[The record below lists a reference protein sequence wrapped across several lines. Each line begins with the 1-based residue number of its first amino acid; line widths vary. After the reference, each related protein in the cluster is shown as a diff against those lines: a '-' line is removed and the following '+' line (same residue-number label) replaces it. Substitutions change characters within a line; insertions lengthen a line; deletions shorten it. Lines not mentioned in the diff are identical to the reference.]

1 MLIFCSQMKQVFH
14 QILSSLM
21 ALLVLAS
28 TVSWT
33 VDKHI
38 CMGRVMDIS
47 LFAHADDCG
56 MDMDMDKEKSCC
68 DDESFTV
75 QGQDDLKISFENFSL
90 DQQVFLVSFVH
101 TYFLL
106 FEIGSDE
113 PTPFSEYNPPP
124 LIRDVQV
131 LDQTF
136 LI

>member
-1 MLIFCSQMKQVFH
+1 MKQIFH
-14 QILSSLM
+14 QIVSSLM

-38 CMGRVMDIS
+38 CMGKVMDIS

-56 MDMDMDKEKSCC
+56 MDMEMEKSCC
-68 DDESFTV
+68 DDETFTL
-75 QGQDDLKISFENFSL
+75 QGQHDLKISFENFDL
-90 DQQVFLVSFVH
+90 DQQVFLVSFVQ
-101 TYFLL
+101 TYFQL
-106 FEIGSDE
+106 FEIDSQE
-113 PTPFSEYNPPP
+113 PVTFGEYNPPP

>member
-1 MLIFCSQMKQVFH
+1 MRQFFH
-14 QILSSLM
+14 QIASLLM

-47 LFAHADDCG
+47 LFSHADDCG
-56 MDMDMDKEKSCC
+56 MDMDMEKSCC

-75 QGQDDLKISFENFSL
+75 QGQDDLKISFENFDL
-90 DQQVFLVSFVH
+90 DQQVFLISFVQ
-101 TYFLL
+101 TYFQR
-106 FEIGSDE
+106 FEVELEE
-113 PTPFSEYNPPP
+113 PNSFIAYNPPP
-124 LIRDVQV
+124 LLRDVQV

>member
-1 MLIFCSQMKQVFH
+1 
-14 QILSSLM
+14 M
-21 ALLVLAS
+21 ALLVLVS

-47 LFAHADDCG
+47 LFVHADDCG
-56 MDMDMDKEKSCC
+56 MSQDMESTCC
-68 DDESFTV
+68 DDETFTV
-75 QGQDDLKISFENFSL
+75 KGQDNLKISFDDFSL
-90 DQQVFLVSFVH
+90 DHQYFVVSLIQ
-101 TYFLL
+101 TYLYL
-106 FEIGSDE
+106 FESDRKE
-113 PTPFSEYNPPP
+113 PSSFNDYSPPP

>member
-1 MLIFCSQMKQVFH
+1 
-14 QILSSLM
+14 M
-21 ALLVLAS
+21 ALLVLVS

-47 LFAHADDCG
+47 FFAHADDCG
-56 MDMDMDKEKSCC
+56 MGMDMETSCC

-75 QGQDDLKISFENFSL
+75 QGQDDLKMSFDNFSL
-90 DQQVFLVSFVH
+90 DQQLFLVSFVH
-101 TYFLL
+101 SYFYL
-106 FEIGSDE
+106 FEGEAEETSAFVDY
-113 PTPFSEYNPPP
+113 SPPP

-131 LDQTF
+131 LHQTF

>member
-1 MLIFCSQMKQVFH
+1 MKQIFH

-47 LFAHADDCG
+47 LFSHADGCG
-56 MDMDMDKEKSCC
+56 MDMEMEKSCC
-68 DDESFTV
+68 DDESFTI
-75 QGQDDLKISFENFSL
+75 QGQDDLKISFEDFNL
-90 DQQVFLVSFVH
+90 DQQLFLVSFVQ
-101 TYFLL
+101 TYFQL
-106 FEIGSDE
+106 FEIDSEE
-113 PTPFSEYNPPP
+113 PSFFSEYNPPP

>member
-1 MLIFCSQMKQVFH
+1 MKQIFH
-14 QILSSLM
+14 QIVSSLM

-47 LFAHADDCG
+47 LFSHADDCG
-56 MDMDMDKEKSCC
+56 MDMDMEKSCC

-75 QGQDDLKISFENFSL
+75 QGQDDLKISFEKFDL
-90 DQQVFLVSFVH
+90 DQQVFLVSFVQ
-101 TYFLL
+101 TYFQL
-106 FEIGSDE
+106 FEIDSEE
-113 PTPFSEYNPPP
+113 PHAFNEYNPPP

>member
-1 MLIFCSQMKQVFH
+1 
-14 QILSSLM
+14 M

-33 VDKHI
+33 VDKHL

-47 LFAHADDCG
+47 LFSHADDCG
-56 MDMDMDKEKSCC
+56 MSQDMEKSCC
-68 DDESFTV
+68 DDESFTIK
-75 QGQDDLKISFENFSL
+75 GQDKLKVTFDDFSL
-90 DQQVFLVSFVH
+90 DQQVFLVSFVQ
-101 TYFLL
+101 TYFQL
-106 FEIGSDE
+106 FEIDSKE
-113 PTPFSEYNPPP
+113 SNLFNEYNPPP

>member
-1 MLIFCSQMKQVFH
+1 MKQIFH
-14 QILSSLM
+14 QFLSSLM
-21 ALLVLAS
+21 AILVLAS

-38 CMGRVMDIS
+38 CMGRVMDVA
-47 LFAHADDCG
+47 LFSHADDCG
-56 MDMDMDKEKSCC
+56 MGKDMEKSCC

-75 QGQDDLKISFENFSL
+75 QGQHDLKITFDDFSL
-90 DQQVFLVSFVH
+90 NQQFFIVSFVH
-101 TYFLL
+101 TYFH
-106 FEIGSDE
+106 FVEVDE
-113 PTPFSEYNPPP
+113 KEPNHFSEYNPPP

>member
-1 MLIFCSQMKQVFH
+1 
-14 QILSSLM
+14 M

-28 TVSWT
+28 TVAWT

-56 MDMDMDKEKSCC
+56 MDMDMEMEKSCC

-75 QGQDDLKISFENFSL
+75 QGQDDLKISFENFNL

-101 TYFLL
+101 TYFQL
-106 FEIGSDE
+106 FETDSDE

>member
-1 MLIFCSQMKQVFH
+1 MKQILH
-14 QILSSLM
+14 QILSSFL
-21 ALLVLAS
+21 AILVLAS

-47 LFAHADDCG
+47 LFSHADDCG
-56 MDMDMDKEKSCC
+56 MSMDMEKSCC

-75 QGQDDLKISFENFSL
+75 QGQHDLKMSFDDFSL
-90 DQQVFLVSFVH
+90 DQQVFIVSFVH
-101 TYFLL
+101 TYFHLM
-106 FEIGSDE
+106 EEDTEE
-113 PTPFSEYNPPP
+113 PNSFSEYNPPP
-124 LIRDVQV
+124 LIRDIQV

>member
-1 MLIFCSQMKQVFH
+1 MKQFIH

-47 LFAHADDCG
+47 LFSHADDCG
-56 MDMDMDKEKSCC
+56 MDMDMEKSCC

-75 QGQDDLKISFENFSL
+75 QGQDDLKISLENFDL
-90 DQQVFLVSFVH
+90 DQQIFLVSFVQ
-101 TYFLL
+101 TYFHL
-106 FEIGSDE
+106 FEIDSE
-113 PTPFSEYNPPP
+113 ESSTFSEYNPPP

>member
-1 MLIFCSQMKQVFH
+1 
-14 QILSSLM
+14 M
-21 ALLVLAS
+21 AILVLAS

-47 LFAHADDCG
+47 FFAHADDCG
-56 MDMDMDKEKSCC
+56 MNMDMEMEKSCC
-68 DDESFTV
+68 NDESFTV
-75 QGQDDLKISFENFSL
+75 QGQDDLKISFEKFDL
-90 DQQVFLVSFVH
+90 DQQVFLISFVQS
-101 TYFLL
+101 YFQL
-106 FEIGSDE
+106 FEIDSEE
-113 PTPFSEYNPPP
+113 PSSFREYNPPP

>member
-1 MLIFCSQMKQVFH
+1 MKQFFH

-21 ALLVLAS
+21 AFLVLAS

-47 LFAHADDCG
+47 LFSHADDCG
-56 MDMDMDKEKSCC
+56 MSSMDMEKSCC
-68 DDESFTV
+68 NDETFTV
-75 QGQDDLKISFENFSL
+75 KGQHDLKISFDDISL
-90 DQQVFLVSFVH
+90 EQQLFIVSFVQ
-101 TYFLL
+101 TYFHLI
-106 FEIGSDE
+106 EVDSEE
-113 PTPFSEYNPPP
+113 PNNFNDYNPPP
-124 LIRDVQV
+124 LIRDIQI

>member
-1 MLIFCSQMKQVFH
+1 MKQFFH
-14 QILSSLM
+14 QIVSLLM

-56 MDMDMDKEKSCC
+56 MDMDMEKSCC

-75 QGQDDLKISFENFSL
+75 QGQEDLKISFEKFDL
-90 DQQVFLVSFVH
+90 DQQVFLVSFVR
-101 TYFLL
+101 TYFQV
-106 FEIGSDE
+106 FEIDPEESSS
-113 PTPFSEYNPPP
+113 FSEYNPPP

-136 LI
+136 RI

>member
-1 MLIFCSQMKQVFH
+1 MKQFFH
-14 QILSSLM
+14 QIVSSLM

-28 TVSWT
+28 TVSWK

-47 LFAHADDCG
+47 LFSHADDCG
-56 MDMDMDKEKSCC
+56 MDMDMEKSCC

-75 QGQDDLKISFENFSL
+75 QGQDDLKISFENFDL
-90 DQQVFLVSFVH
+90 DQQVFLVSFVQ
-101 TYFLL
+101 TYFHL
-106 FEIGSDE
+106 FEIDPEGPS
-113 PTPFSEYNPPP
+113 TFCEYNPPP

>member
-1 MLIFCSQMKQVFH
+1 
-14 QILSSLM
+14 M

-47 LFAHADDCG
+47 FFAHADDCG
-56 MDMDMDKEKSCC
+56 MDMDMEKSCC

-75 QGQDDLKISFENFSL
+75 QGQDDLKISFEKFDL
-90 DQQVFLVSFVH
+90 DQQVFLVSFVQ
-101 TYFLL
+101 TYFQL
-106 FEIGSDE
+106 FKTDSEE
-113 PTPFSEYNPPP
+113 PYAFNEYNPPP

-136 LI
+136 RI

>member
-1 MLIFCSQMKQVFH
+1 
-14 QILSSLM
+14 M

-56 MDMDMDKEKSCC
+56 MDMDMETSCC
-68 DDESFTV
+68 DEESFTV
-75 QGQDDLKISFENFSL
+75 QGQDDLKIALEKFDL
-90 DQQVFLVSFVH
+90 GQQVFLVSFVQ
-101 TYFLL
+101 TYFQL
-106 FEIGSDE
+106 FDLDSDE
-113 PTPFSEYNPPP
+113 PSTFNAYNPPP

-131 LDQTF
+131 LDQIF

>member
-1 MLIFCSQMKQVFH
+1 MKQIFH

-47 LFAHADDCG
+47 LFSHAEGCG
-56 MDMDMDKEKSCC
+56 MDMEMEKSCC

-75 QGQDDLKISFENFSL
+75 QGQDDLKISFEKFDL
-90 DQQVFLVSFVH
+90 DQQVFLVSFVQ
-101 TYFLL
+101 TYFQL
-106 FEIGSDE
+106 FDFDAEE
-113 PTPFSEYNPPP
+113 PSIFSEYNPPP

>member
-1 MLIFCSQMKQVFH
+1 MKQIFH
-14 QILSSLM
+14 QIVSSLM
-21 ALLVLAS
+21 ALLLMAS

-47 LFAHADDCG
+47 LFSHADDCG
-56 MDMDMDKEKSCC
+56 MDMDMETSCC

-75 QGQDDLKISFENFSL
+75 QGQDNLKISFENFEL
-90 DQQVFLVSFVH
+90 DQHAFLTSFVQ
-101 TYFLL
+101 TYFQL
-106 FEIGSDE
+106 FEVELEQPSSFIA
-113 PTPFSEYNPPP
+113 YNPPP

>member
-1 MLIFCSQMKQVFH
+1 MKQFFH
-14 QILSSLM
+14 QIVSSFM

-47 LFAHADDCG
+47 FFAHADDCG
-56 MDMDMDKEKSCC
+56 MDMDMEKSCC

-75 QGQDDLKISFENFSL
+75 QGQDDLKISFEKFDL
-90 DQQVFLVSFVH
+90 DQQVFLVSFVQ
-101 TYFLL
+101 TYFQL
-106 FEIGSDE
+106 FKTDSEE
-113 PTPFSEYNPPP
+113 PHAFNEYNPPP

-136 LI
+136 RI

>member
-1 MLIFCSQMKQVFH
+1 
-14 QILSSLM
+14 M
-21 ALLVLAS
+21 AILVLAS

-47 LFAHADDCG
+47 LFSHADDCG
-56 MDMDMDKEKSCC
+56 MSMDMEKSCC

-75 QGQDDLKISFENFSL
+75 QGQHDLKMSFDDFSL
-90 DQQVFLVSFVH
+90 DQQVFIVSFVQ
-101 TYFLL
+101 TYFHLM
-106 FEIGSDE
+106 EEATEE
-113 PTPFSEYNPPP
+113 PNSFSEYNPPP
-124 LIRDVQV
+124 LIRDIQV

>member
-1 MLIFCSQMKQVFH
+1 MRQFFH
-14 QILSSLM
+14 QIASLLM
-21 ALLVLAS
+21 ALLLMAS

-47 LFAHADDCG
+47 FFAHADDCG
-56 MDMDMDKEKSCC
+56 MDMDMETSCC

-75 QGQDDLKISFENFSL
+75 QGQDDLKISFENFDL
-90 DQQVFLVSFVH
+90 DQQVFLISFVQ
-101 TYFLL
+101 TYFQR
-106 FEIGSDE
+106 FEVELEE
-113 PTPFSEYNPPP
+113 PNSFIAYNPPP
-124 LIRDVQV
+124 LLRDVQV

>member
-1 MLIFCSQMKQVFH
+1 
-14 QILSSLM
+14 M

-47 LFAHADDCG
+47 LFSHAEGCG
-56 MDMDMDKEKSCC
+56 MDMEMEKSCC

-75 QGQDDLKISFENFSL
+75 QGQDDLKISFEKFDL
-90 DQQVFLVSFVH
+90 DQQVFLVSFVQ
-101 TYFLL
+101 TYFHL
-106 FEIGSDE
+106 FEIDSEE
-113 PTPFSEYNPPP
+113 PSTFSEYNPPP

>member
-1 MLIFCSQMKQVFH
+1 MKQIFH
-14 QILSSLM
+14 QIVSSLM

-47 LFAHADDCG
+47 FFAHADDCG
-56 MDMDMDKEKSCC
+56 MDMDMDMEKSCC
-68 DDESFTV
+68 NDESFTV
-75 QGQDDLKISFENFSL
+75 QGQDDLKISFEKFDL
-90 DQQVFLVSFVH
+90 DQQVFLISFVQS
-101 TYFLL
+101 YFQL
-106 FEIGSDE
+106 FEIDSEE
-113 PTPFSEYNPPP
+113 PSSFREYNPPP

>member
-1 MLIFCSQMKQVFH
+1 MKQFFH
-14 QILSSLM
+14 QIVSSLM

-47 LFAHADDCG
+47 LFSHADDCG
-56 MDMDMDKEKSCC
+56 MDMDMEKSCC
-68 DDESFTV
+68 DDETFTV
-75 QGQDDLKISFENFSL
+75 QGQDDLKISFENFDL
-90 DQQVFLVSFVH
+90 DQQVFLVSFVQ
-101 TYFLL
+101 TYFHL
-106 FEIGSDE
+106 FEIDSEE
-113 PTPFSEYNPPP
+113 PSTFSEYNPPP

>member
-1 MLIFCSQMKQVFH
+1 MKQIFH
-14 QILSSLM
+14 QIVSTVM

-33 VDKHI
+33 VDKHL

-47 LFAHADDCG
+47 LFSHADDCG
-56 MDMDMDKEKSCC
+56 MSQDMEKSCC
-68 DDESFTV
+68 DDESFTIK
-75 QGQDDLKISFENFSL
+75 GQDNLKVTFDDFSL
-90 DQQVFLVSFVH
+90 DQQVFLVSFVQ
-101 TYFLL
+101 TYFQL
-106 FEIGSDE
+106 FEIDSE
-113 PTPFSEYNPPP
+113 ESNLFNEYNPPP

>member
-1 MLIFCSQMKQVFH
+1 MKQFIH

-47 LFAHADDCG
+47 LFSHADDCG
-56 MDMDMDKEKSCC
+56 MDMDMEKSCC

-75 QGQDDLKISFENFSL
+75 QGQDDLKISLENFDL
-90 DQQVFLVSFVH
+90 DQQIFLVSFVQ
-101 TYFLL
+101 TYFHL
-106 FEIGSDE
+106 FEIDSEE
-113 PTPFSEYNPPP
+113 PCTFSEYNPPP

>member
-1 MLIFCSQMKQVFH
+1 MKQIFH
-14 QILSSLM
+14 HIASLVM
-21 ALLVLAS
+21 AFLLLAS

-47 LFAHADDCG
+47 FFAHADDCG
-56 MDMDMDKEKSCC
+56 MDMDMEKSCC
-68 DDESFTV
+68 DDETFTV
-75 QGQDDLKISFENFSL
+75 QGQDDLKISFENFNL
-90 DQQVFLVSFVH
+90 DQQVFLVRLVH
-101 TYFLL
+101 TYFQL
-106 FEIGSDE
+106 FEIDSEE

>member
-1 MLIFCSQMKQVFH
+1 MKQIFH

-56 MDMDMDKEKSCC
+56 MNMDMDMEKSCC
-68 DDESFTV
+68 DDETFTV
-75 QGQDDLKISFENFSL
+75 QGQNDLKISLEKFDL
-90 DQQVFLVSFVH
+90 DQQIFLVSFVQ
-101 TYFLL
+101 TYFQL
-106 FEIGSDE
+106 FHFDAEE
-113 PTPFSEYNPPP
+113 PSTFNEYNPPP